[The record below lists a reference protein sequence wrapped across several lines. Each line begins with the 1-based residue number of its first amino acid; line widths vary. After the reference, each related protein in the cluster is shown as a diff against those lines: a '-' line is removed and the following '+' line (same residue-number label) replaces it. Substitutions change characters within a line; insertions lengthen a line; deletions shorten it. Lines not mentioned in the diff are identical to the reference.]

1 MHWDLGIQMHLD
13 KYKINKDLLL
23 VLVVAGM
30 VSPIVDTDVGRL
42 VFELVRGHF

>member
-1 MHWDLGIQMHLD
+1 M
-13 KYKINKDLLL
+13 NNDLLL

-42 VFELVRGHF
+42 VFKLVRGHFEKLLIGPAVEDE